1 MLCGTAADGGYAFPF
16 PFIVAFGFN
25 SHIAMSMN
33 YLHTAKGGGCF
44 APDFILDFDGIA
56 RNFIARYISTAPYKH
71 ALTRTCSTPPPTRT
85 RGDASPK
92 RLTAWV
98 TTTRSWI

>member
-1 MLCGTAADGGYAFPF
+1 MVLCRAAADGGYAFPF
-16 PFIVAFGFN
+16 PFTIAFGFN

-56 RNFIARYISTAPYKH
+56 RNFIARYISHCT
-71 ALTRTCSTPPPTRT
+71 
-85 RGDASPK
+85 
-92 RLTAWV
+92 V
-98 TTTRSWI
+98 